1 MTLAGSVRLGAALI
15 ATVAWLGLPG
25 PALAQSPAPSKNA
38 SLAARVD
45 ALAAQVRQQEAR
57 LKAQELELAAA
68 RAALSQAQY
77 QVQGQYQAR
86 ATRTA
91 SAASGGKPPVTTPVG
106 EAPAPETQPPQVIQS
121 LPEGLSVLTTA
132 GHLVL
137 TPSLEY
143 TQTTSERLVYRGIVL
158 VPGINI
164 GAVDASTDDRNIFS
178 SVADLRFGLT
188 DRLEMEVR
196 APFVYS
202 DDRATIL
209 SQGPSG
215 SATQSIYLQNS
226 GIGDVELAARY
237 QLNGGA
243 DDWPIFLGNVR
254 VKSDTGVGPYDIKR
268 DAAGIAQEVALGSG
282 FWTVEGG
289 FSMLKLTDPA
299 VIFSSVNYVHA
310 IPMTVDKT
318 IGNVHVGEVDP
329 SDAVVATLGFGFA
342 VNQELSFSLGY
353 EHSYVMPQTTE
364 LGTTRQKTTSLQVGA
379 MTLGMAYRLSPTV
392 SLNSN
397 FEFGVTKDAPD
408 LRAVFSIPI
417 AL

>member
-1 MTLAGSVRLGAALI
+1 MTLAGRACLGAALMG
-15 ATVAWLGLPG
+15 VFAWLGLAN
-25 PALAQSPAPSKNA
+25 PALAQNPPKQNT

-45 ALAAQVRQQEAR
+45 ALAAQVKQQEER
-57 LKAQELELAAA
+57 LKAQERELAAA
-68 RAALSQAQY
+68 RAALAQAQY
-77 QVQGQYQAR
+77 QVR
-86 ATRTA
+86 ATQ
-91 SAASGGKPPVTTPVG
+91 AAAPGRPPVTSPVG
-106 EAPAPETQPPQVIQS
+106 EAPAPEVQPPQVIQS

-132 GHLVL
+132 GHFVL

-164 GAVDASTDDRNIFS
+164 GAVDASTDDRNIVS
-178 SVADLRFGLT
+178 AVGDLRFGLT
-188 DRLEMEVR
+188 DRLELEARV
-196 APFVYS
+196 PFVYS

-215 SATQSIYLQNS
+215 SATQSIYLQNN

-243 DDWPIFLGNVR
+243 NDWPIFLGNMR
-254 VKSDTGVGPYDIKR
+254 VKSDTGVGPYDIAR
-268 DAAGIAQEVALGSG
+268 DSAGIAQEVALGSG

-289 FSMLKLTDPA
+289 FSMLKLSDPA
-299 VIFSSVNYVHA
+299 VLFGSVNYVHA
-310 IPMTVDKT
+310 IPKTIDKT
-318 IGNVHVGEVDP
+318 IGGVLVGEVDP

-342 VNQELSFSLGY
+342 VNPELSFSLGY

-379 MTLGMAYRLSPTV
+379 MTLGMAYSLSPSI

-397 FEFGVTKDAPD
+397 FEFGVTNAAPD
-408 LRAVFSIPI
+408 LRAVFSVPI
-417 AL
+417 RL

>member
-1 MTLAGSVRLGAALI
+1 MTLAGRVRLGAAI
-15 ATVAWLGLPG
+15 IGGVAWLGLFT
-25 PALAQSPAPSKNA
+25 PAFAQSRPPSSNA

-45 ALAAQVRQQEAR
+45 ALAAQVKQQEER
-57 LKAQELELAAA
+57 LKIQERELAAA
-68 RAALSQAQY
+68 RAALAQNQSRLQVRSSQA
-77 QVQGQYQAR
+77 
-86 ATRTA
+86 A
-91 SAASGGKPPVTTPVG
+91 SAAPVTSPVG
-106 EAPAPETQPPQVIQS
+106 EAPRPDEQPPQVIQS
-121 LPEGLSVLTTA
+121 LPEGLSVLTSA
-132 GHLVL
+132 GHFVL

-188 DRLEMEVR
+188 NRLELEVR

-209 SQGPSG
+209 SQGPTG

-226 GIGDVELAARY
+226 GIGDVELAGRY
-237 QLNGGA
+237 QLNGGT

-268 DAAGIAQEVALGSG
+268 DVAGIAQEVALGSG

-299 VIFSSVNYVHA
+299 VIFGSINYVHA
-310 IPMTVDKT
+310 IPKTIDKT
-318 IGNVHVGEVDP
+318 IGGVLVGEVDP
-329 SDAVVATLGFGFA
+329 SDAIVATMGFGFA
-342 VNQELSFSLGY
+342 VNPELSFSLGY

-364 LGTTRQKTTSLQVGA
+364 LGTTRQETTSLQVGA
-379 MTLGMAYRLSPTV
+379 MTLGMAYRLSPAI
-392 SLNSN
+392 SLNTN
-397 FEFGVTKDAPD
+397 FEFGVTKAAPD
-408 LRAVFSIPI
+408 MRAVFSIPI
-417 AL
+417 LL

>member
-1 MTLAGSVRLGAALI
+1 MTLAGSVRLGAAPI
-15 ATVAWLGLPG
+15 APVAWLGLPG

-132 GHLVL
+132 GHFVL

-289 FSMLKLTDPA
+289 FSMLKLT
-299 VIFSSVNYVHA
+299 
-310 IPMTVDKT
+310 
-318 IGNVHVGEVDP
+318 
-329 SDAVVATLGFGFA
+329 
-342 VNQELSFSLGY
+342 
-353 EHSYVMPQTTE
+353 
-364 LGTTRQKTTSLQVGA
+364 
-379 MTLGMAYRLSPTV
+379 
-392 SLNSN
+392 
-397 FEFGVTKDAPD
+397 
-408 LRAVFSIPI
+408 
-417 AL
+417 